1 VPLDAPPLVPPDVP
15 PLVPPEV
22 PPLED
27 VSPDDVPPVG
37 VPRLGASPLDCE
49 PLLDVL
55 PSPVPSPPL
64 LVTTGAL
71 LQAAIIAKHA
81 PTKTCVKRGSM
92 REV

>member
-1 VPLDAPPLVPPDVP
+1 MEVDPLVPLDVP

-22 PPLED
+22 PPFDD
-27 VSPDDVPPVG
+27 VSPELPPPVG
-37 VPRLGASPLDCE
+37 VPRLGASPLDCD

-55 PSPVPSPPL
+55 PSPVPSPL

-71 LQAAIIAKHA
+71 LQAAIVAKAA
-81 PTKTCVKRGSM
+81 PRRTCERRRSM